1 MTSNTIPS
9 PGGFTNSRNV
19 RIEWGDCDPAGIV
32 FFPRY
37 FAFFD
42 ASTAAIFEEVGLP
55 KPALLKKYEIVGFPV
70 VDVGAK
76 FFVPSRFGDDVT
88 IETTIA
94 EWRRSSFR
102 VQHRLLRGATLAIE
116 AFEVRVWVG
125 KHPDDPEA
133 IKSRP
138 IPQELID
145 RFTLR

>member
-1 MTSNTIPS
+1 MTSITAKIPT
-9 PGGFTNSRNV
+9 GFTNSRDV

-42 ASTAAIFEEVGLP
+42 ASTAAIFEAVGLP
-55 KPALLKKYEIVGFPV
+55 KRTLLKKYEMVGFPV

-76 FFVPSRFGDDVT
+76 FFVPSKFGDDVT
-88 IETTIA
+88 IETTIE

-102 VQHRLLRGATLAIE
+102 VQHRLLRGTTLAIE

-125 KHPDDPEA
+125 RHPDDPEA

-138 IPQELID
+138 IPQDLIE
-145 RFTLR
+145 RFAKQ